1 MITKLFRTVT
11 RKSPDFRR
19 LIWKWSYNYLAGTY
33 GQGFWNFMNYGFAAT
48 SLGTAELVLEENDEA
63 DRFCIQLYHEV
74 AGAIPLKGLDVLEVG
89 SGRGG
94 GASYVFRYL
103 KPKTMTGVDFS
114 GKAVRLCRKR
124 HDIENLKFVE
134 GDAENLPFPD
144 GSFDAVINVES
155 SHCYGSMQK
164 FLSEVSRVLRPGGHF
179 LFADLRGR
187 GEAEDLHRFVASSGM
202 TIEGHW
208 DITANVLKAL
218 TLDNDRKQMLIEKI
232 VQGPL
237 LKYFK
242 EFAGMKNTGVFE
254 RFQKGE
260 NVYLRYVLRK
270 P

>member
-1 MITKLFRTVT
+1 MISSLFRALT
-11 RKSPDFRR
+11 RKSPDLRR

-33 GQGFWNFMNYGFAAT
+33 GHGFWNFMNYGFAVT
-48 SLGTAELVLEENDEA
+48 SPGTAELKLEEKDEA

-74 AGAIPLKGLDVLEVG
+74 AGAVPLEGLDVLEVG

-94 GASYVFRYL
+94 GASYVARYL
-103 KPKTMTGVDFS
+103 KPKTMIGVDFS
-114 GKAVRLCRKR
+114 GKAVRLCQKR
-124 HDIENLKFVE
+124 HAVENLKFIE

-144 GSFDAVINVES
+144 GRFDAVINVES
-155 SHCYGSMQK
+155 SHCYGRMQK
-164 FLSEVSRVLRPGGHF
+164 FLSEVKRVLKPGGHF

-187 GEAEDLHRFVASSGM
+187 AEAEELHRFVVASGM

-208 DITANVLKAL
+208 DITANVLEAL
-218 TLDNDRKQMLIEKI
+218 ALDNDRKQMLIEKT
-232 VQGPL
+232 VRGPL

-254 RFQKGE
+254 RFQKGG

-270 P
+270 L